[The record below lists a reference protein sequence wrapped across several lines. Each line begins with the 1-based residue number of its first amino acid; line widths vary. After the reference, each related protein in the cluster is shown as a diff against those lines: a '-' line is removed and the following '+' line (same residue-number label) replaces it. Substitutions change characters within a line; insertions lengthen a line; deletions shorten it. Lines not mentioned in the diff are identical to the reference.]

1 MADTKL
7 SALTELNATPAGTDE
22 LYIRDVSESA
32 SDESKRITVTNLVA
46 AASGPTEASQGNMED
61 EDTGTLY
68 APPDLIKHSPGVAK
82 AWGRI
87 TDAGANEAPIYGLD
101 ATTDTGTGDRTINF
115 STAFSTAVYAALAT
129 TTRGSVAHNL
139 FDTFATDSVRLRIYD
154 STPSIADYSHAVAF
168 FGDH

>member
-1 MADTKL
+1 MPWTFY
-7 SALTELNATPAGTDE
+7 N
-22 LYIRDVSESA
+22 
-32 SDESKRITVTNLVA
+32 
-46 AASGPTEASQGNMED
+46 ASGQQLRSTATVLSTQAEMEAGSVLTSFVTPGR
-61 EDTGTLY
+61 T
-68 APPDLIKHSPGVAK
+68 HHHPGVAK